1 MNGRG
6 ENIISDLPSCLKWKK
21 YCRVSKSML
30 IHQAIRRHII
40 HHIATTEILKDL
52 STILEVIL
60 SNICTHTYTY
70 THLQTH
76 ACLFAMLIIWL
87 SHGGFLLVDLAI
99 EHENRIVAHE
109 KAGNS

>member
-52 STILEVIL
+52 SAILEVIL

-70 THLQTH
+70 THIHLRHMH
-76 ACLFAMLIIWL
+76 AYSPCLLFGCHMVV
-87 SHGGFLLVDLAI
+87 FF
-99 EHENRIVAHE
+99 
-109 KAGNS
+109 